1 MDDKMN
7 MEGLEQ
13 LQAQYNDLKERFGQ
27 MQIVNRQLMEQVTR
41 QRFLSLQGKLRRE
54 YVATMVFCLAWL
66 FYSWIRGLMSWF
78 SVLIVV
84 LVLAGVLFF
93 SSRDLLKALFG
104 KADSV
109 SSVLSSAKTLLH
121 YRRQD
126 FTRRNGLL
134 RMFAVCCVMYFP
146 YVEGGGLDPFSLKGL
161 RYGATF
167 IVFFMLLF
175 PITLKWMKKI
185 PVFRRDEQKRQQENS
200 WLQEIVRSL
209 EEDESGPSCQ

>member
-54 YVATMVFCLAWL
+54 YVATMVFCLASL
-66 FYSWIRGLMSWF
+66 FYLWSRGLMSWF

-84 LVLAGVLFF
+84 LGLVGVCFF
-93 SSRDLLKALFG
+93 SGREFLKALFG
-104 KADSV
+104 KADTA
-109 SSVLSSAKTLLH
+109 SSVLTSAKTLLH
-121 YRRQD
+121 YRQQD
-126 FTRRNGLL
+126 LTKHNNLL
-134 RMFAVCCVMYFP
+134 RLFAVCCIMYFP
-146 YVEGGGLDPFSLKGL
+146 YVEGAGLDPFSLKGL
-161 RYGATF
+161 RYGAIF
-167 IVFFMLLF
+167 IVFFMMLF
-175 PITLKWMKKI
+175 PITFKWVNKI